1 MACNGA
7 KSRGAS
13 GGRSGR
19 GGEQGRG
26 IRHAY
31 LSSSLRLAEMAC
43 EREHRR
49 RRRSGSGEIRP
60 NCDSIMP
67 NECGMPPRDAPYEI
81 IKKFVPIDP

>member
-1 MACNGA
+1 MGYANLSVIWGEGVGEAHGA

-43 EREHRR
+43 EREL
-49 RRRSGSGEIRP
+49 SP
-60 NCDSIMP
+60 QMLTTTLSIEFRTDMRV
-67 NECGMPPRDAPYEI
+67 G
-81 IKKFVPIDP
+81 VQ